1 MPQKP
6 EAIIPPV
13 ELKGFYQVLTLIGTV
28 LFYMQ
33 KLLEK
38 PYTGTTT
45 RQGAPEMSAEF

>member
-13 ELKGFYQVLTLIGTV
+13 DLKGFYQVFTLFGTV

-45 RQGAPEMSAEF
+45 TQGAPEMSAEF